1 MNSLNLSCVLQ
12 ERPDLMSTDGKTV
25 WCNSMQQQLFG
36 KVNMEELM
44 GSDKG
49 WSILNLLVIDGL
61 RQKDVY

>member
-36 KVNMEELM
+36 KVNKEELM
-44 GSDKG
+44 GSDKRMYINI
-49 WSILNLLVIDGL
+49 ILII
-61 RQKDVY
+61 YH